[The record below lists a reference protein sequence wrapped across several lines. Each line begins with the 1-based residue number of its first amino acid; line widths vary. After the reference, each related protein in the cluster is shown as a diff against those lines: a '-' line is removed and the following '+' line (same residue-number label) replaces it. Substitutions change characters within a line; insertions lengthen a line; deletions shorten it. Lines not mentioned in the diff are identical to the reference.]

1 MADNRPVFIV
11 AGVGNGSGDRLFAK
25 SGYRVAIIARHKEQ
39 AQKVADDINKTGGE
53 AAGFGSNDYAYKSI
67 IAVWDEIKS
76 FKWPSSQ
83 QIAPIR
89 AALWNASNG
98 GFSSFLDVTE
108 ESLNQS
114 LEANVTG
121 AFAFSRQAVLTFR
134 ENELDE
140 RGKRGTLLFTGA
152 TASIRGNV
160 FTSAFS
166 AAKFGLRSLS
176 QSLSKEFGKENIHVA
191 HAIIDG
197 GILTDRGLERR
208 TGDAKKEYEQN
219 NDIRLHPDSIAASYL
234 YLANQD
240 RSAWTWE
247 LDLRP
252 AHEKW

>member
-1 MADNRPVFIV
+1 M
-11 AGVGNGSGDRLFAK
+11 
-25 SGYRVAIIARHKEQ
+25 
-39 AQKVADDINKTGGE
+39 
-53 AAGFGSNDYAYKSI
+53 
-67 IAVWDEIKS
+67 
-76 FKWPSSQ
+76 
-83 QIAPIR
+83 
-89 AALWNASNG
+89 WNASNG

-134 ENELDE
+134 GNELDE

-176 QSLSKEFGKENIHVA
+176 QSLSKEFGKENIHVSLPA
-191 HAIIDG
+191 VSTIKLSTQITRTTGCPCHHRWRYAALFSFYYCRSLTCTL

-219 NDIRLHPDSIAASYL
+219 NDIRLHPDSIAAVSCQIH
-234 YLANQD
+234 AVVFHD
-240 RSAWTWE
+240 
-247 LDLRP
+247 
-252 AHEKW
+252 